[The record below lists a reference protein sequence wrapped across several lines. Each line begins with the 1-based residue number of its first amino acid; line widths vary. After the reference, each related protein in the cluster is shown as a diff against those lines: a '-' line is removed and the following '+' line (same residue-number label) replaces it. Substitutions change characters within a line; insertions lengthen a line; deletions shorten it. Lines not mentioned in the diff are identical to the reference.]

1 MKLKQTL
8 LTYWILGF
16 VLTIAKAQD
25 PIWYDYSLTYYKI
38 PTAQDGIYR
47 ISAEAL
53 QASGINLEGLDPRMI
68 RVFHRGKEVAIHVEG
83 ENDGKVDPQDFID
96 FYGIRNDAELDKK
109 NFIPNSPLSQIHTI
123 IPIRI
128 PRHFFS
134 DCNSRHTGQ
143 ADGPKVSSC
152 FQSRTS
158 GQL

>member
-109 NFIPNSPLSQIHTI
+109 TLYQTPH
-123 IPIRI
+123 
-128 PRHFFS
+128 
-134 DCNSRHTGQ
+134 C
-143 ADGPKVSSC
+143 PKSI
-152 FQSRTS
+152 
-158 GQL
+158 L